1 MAKYFPNSDSISQW
15 ITSKKNT
22 ITFTTIKMAKAKHEE
37 KILKVA
43 REKWDTLQSAKTE
56 MLPDF
61 SSTKDG
67 GLKSKETAFQVEGT
81 LQIPESE
88 KSLVCLRICKE
99 TSLSVAE
106 RVSEPCMD
114 MHDQGQRQRPG
125 KEGSD
130 SLEKR
135 VYIFQ

>member
-22 ITFTTIKMAKAKHEE
+22 ITFTTIKMPKAKHEE
-37 KILKVA
+37 KMLKVA

-67 GLKSKETAFQVEGT
+67 GLKSKETAFLKSWKKITINLEFST
-81 LQIPESE
+81 RNPEKCWFPKSHFQINEQWEILPPADLCG
-88 KSLVCLRICKE
+88 KKYTKVVIRI
-99 TSLSVAE
+99 E
-106 RVSEPCMD
+106 REIP
-114 MHDQGQRQRPG
+114 
-125 KEGSD
+125 
-130 SLEKR
+130 
-135 VYIFQ
+135 